1 MGKQVRLC
9 LSDCAMD
16 LADFIIDLSKEDIT
30 ALEIFLE
37 AYNRLSNSKVE
48 KSIPFKLELR
58 NKTGQPT
65 HVTTEI
71 PDQDTIGIL
80 LHRLRP
86 FILTR
91 EPGSFVKVMA
101 IIGRQITQYDV
112 RNLLKNIRMLYD
124 GRIAQSQ
131 LRIKS
136 RGTIVNS
143 ENTLQKWLN
152 SHEYHGDRAK
162 RKEIDELL
170 GGPFGELTQLLWI
183 WLLSDKLL
191 AIHNVAGLIELV
203 MGFVDE
209 YHFDGM
215 IMSNKV
221 FVASEGLEKPS
232 PRAKGLTKAF
242 ITQDPLCEGSRR

>member
-9 LSDCAMD
+9 LSDCAKD
-16 LADFIIDLSKEDIT
+16 LADIIIDLSNEDIT

-48 KSIPFKLELR
+48 KGIPFKLELSH
-58 NKTGQPT
+58 KTGQPT

-86 FILTR
+86 FILMR
-91 EPGSFVKVMA
+91 EPGSFDKVMA
-101 IIGRQITQYDV
+101 IIRRQITQYDV
-112 RNLLKNIRMLYD
+112 RNLLKNIRMLYN
-124 GRIAQSQ
+124 GKIAQGQ
-131 LRIKS
+131 FRLMS

-152 SHEYHGDRAK
+152 SHEYHGDRVK

-170 GGPFGELTQLLWI
+170 GGPSRELTELLWI

-191 AIHNVAGLIELV
+191 AIHNAAGIIELV

-215 IMSNKV
+215 TISNKV
-221 FVASEGLEKPS
+221 FASSG
-232 PRAKGLTKAF
+232 G
-242 ITQDPLCEGSRR
+242 